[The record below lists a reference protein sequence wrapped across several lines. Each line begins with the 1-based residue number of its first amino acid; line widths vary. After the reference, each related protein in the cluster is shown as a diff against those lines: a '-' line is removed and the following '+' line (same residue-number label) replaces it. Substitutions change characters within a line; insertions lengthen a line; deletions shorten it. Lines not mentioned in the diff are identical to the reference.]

1 VSIIK
6 TVWRN
11 HDKNSIR

>member
-1 VSIIK
+1 VKKERDIK

-11 HDKNSIR
+11 F